1 MKSKLTEAVEDNERE
16 MILKNS
22 KIDDLGKL
30 CEKLN
35 GDLLIANAEKERLT
49 AELQNLIAEYT
60 KRSEKAE
67 EEATEKLNATEDILQ
82 NLVKKIELLSKNK
95 ETVDLK
101 LVSQKTENE
110 KLKAELQ
117 DAHLKI
123 QQSQPATG
131 DLSGDLMELSEEVDR
146 LQAEIG
152 TSKSLLRQK
161 DIMIKDLKISLEE
174 QIRSSNRLEAEN
186 EKLTS
191 ELSERDLDLKIQE
204 EELQKTT
211 MKIEELGRQN
221 SEQLKNSKIGN
232 MQNLQNRIKELE
244 QELSYQTERSKE
256 LEIKNTD
263 LSKFRISTKNLEV
276 PSDVGDRIIILM
288 TFLRSPSFQCCHQHI
303 LSPISV
309 AGIDI
314 AYGNYDSE
322 ALGSKDFLKFALDTT
337 VEKLMTDETGLV
349 TKVIT
354 EETTETITTTRA
366 CPSRKYERTVL
377 LYAI

>member
-1 MKSKLTEAVEDNERE
+1 
-16 MILKNS
+16 MILKNT
-22 KIDDLGKL
+22 KIEDLEKL

-35 GDLLIANAEKERLT
+35 GDLIIANSEKERLT
-49 AELQNLIAEYT
+49 AELQNLISEYT

-82 NLVKKIELLSKNK
+82 NLVKKVELLSKNK

-123 QQSQPATG
+123 QKSGNQSVAG
-131 DLSGDLMELSEEVDR
+131 DLVELSEEVDR

-152 TSKSLLRQK
+152 TSKTLLRQK

-174 QIRSSNRLEAEN
+174 QIRSSNRFEAEN
-186 EKLTS
+186 EKLIS
-191 ELSERDLDLKIQE
+191 ELSERDLDMKIQE

-211 MKIEELGRQN
+211 MKIEELGKQN
-221 SEQLKNSKIGN
+221 SEQLENFKNDIKFYKSKVSRNQFSIHSNVFQVIEFEDKAAKFKEIEKEHSKIGN
-232 MQNLQNRIKELE
+232 MQNLQNRIVELE
-244 QELSYQTERSKE
+244 QQLNFQTEKSKE

-263 LSKFRISTKNLEV
+263 LSESIPLLISQMFHFSAKVTFFKNI
-276 PSDVGDRIIILM
+276 SD
-288 TFLRSPSFQCCHQHI
+288 S
-303 LSPISV
+303 
-309 AGIDI
+309 
-314 AYGNYDSE
+314 
-322 ALGSKDFLKFALDTT
+322 T

-366 CPSRKYERTVL
+366 CPSRKYDSIV
-377 LYAI
+377 

>member
-1 MKSKLTEAVEDNERE
+1 MLESKLTEKVEAVKASERE
-16 MILKNS
+16 MILKNT
-22 KIDDLGKL
+22 KIEDMEKL

-35 GDLLIANAEKERLT
+35 ADLIVANAEKERLT
-49 AELQNLIAEYT
+49 AELQNLITEYT

-95 ETVDLK
+95 ETVDMK

-123 QQSQPATG
+123 QRSEGQTEA
-131 DLSGDLMELSEEVDR
+131 GDLMELSEEVDR

-174 QIRSSNRLEAEN
+174 QIRSSNRFEAEN

-204 EELQKTT
+204 EELKKTT
-211 MKIEELGRQN
+211 SKIEELGKQN
-221 SEQLKNSKIGN
+221 AEQLENFRNDIKFYKSKVVTS
-232 MQNLQNRIKELE
+232 QK
-244 QELSYQTERSKE
+244 SHFQTFFF
-256 LEIKNTD
+256 L
-263 LSKFRISTKNLEV
+263 FR
-276 PSDVGDRIIILM
+276 
-288 TFLRSPSFQCCHQHI
+288 
-303 LSPISV
+303 
-309 AGIDI
+309 
-314 AYGNYDSE
+314 
-322 ALGSKDFLKFALDTT
+322 
-337 VEKLMTDETGLV
+337 
-349 TKVIT
+349 
-354 EETTETITTTRA
+354 
-366 CPSRKYERTVL
+366 
-377 LYAI
+377 

>member
-1 MKSKLTEAVEDNERE
+1 
-16 MILKNS
+16 MILKNT
-22 KIDDLGKL
+22 KIEDLEKL

-35 GDLLIANAEKERLT
+35 GDLIIANSEKERLT
-49 AELQNLIAEYT
+49 AELQNLISEFT

-82 NLVKKIELLSKNK
+82 NLVKKVEMLSKNK

-123 QQSQPATG
+123 QKCGNQSV
-131 DLSGDLMELSEEVDR
+131 SGDLMELSEEVDR

-174 QIRSSNRLEAEN
+174 QIRSSNRFEAEN
-186 EKLTS
+186 EKLIS
-191 ELSERDLDLKIQE
+191 ELAERDLDMKIQE

-211 MKIEELGRQN
+211 VKIEELGKQN
-221 SEQLKNSKIGN
+221 SAQLENFKNDIKFYKSKVLRNKISINSNDFQVVEFEGKAAKFKEIEKEHSKIGN
-232 MQNLQNRIKELE
+232 MQNLQNRIVDLE
-244 QELSYQTERSKE
+244 QQLNYQTERSKE

-263 LSKFRISTKNLEV
+263 LSKFI
-276 PSDVGDRIIILM
+276 P
-288 TFLRSPSFQCCHQHI
+288 FL
-303 LSPISV
+303 
-309 AGIDI
+309 
-314 AYGNYDSE
+314 
-322 ALGSKDFLKFALDTT
+322 FLKCFLF
-337 VEKLMTDETGLV
+337 LV
-349 TKVIT
+349 KRFFFSKMFQIQ
-354 EETTETITTTRA
+354 
-366 CPSRKYERTVL
+366 L
-377 LYAI
+377 LRN

>member
-1 MKSKLTEAVEDNERE
+1 MTEAVEVNERE

-22 KIDDLGKL
+22 NIGDLEKL

-49 AELQNLIAEYT
+49 AELQNLIVEYT

-131 DLSGDLMELSEEVDR
+131 NLAGDLMELSEEVDR

-221 SEQLKNSKIGN
+221 SEHLENFKNSKIGN

-276 PSDVGDRIIILM
+276 PSDVGEL
-288 TFLRSPSFQCCHQHI
+288 
-303 LSPISV
+303 
-309 AGIDI
+309 
-314 AYGNYDSE
+314 
-322 ALGSKDFLKFALDTT
+322 
-337 VEKLMTDETGLV
+337 
-349 TKVIT
+349 T
-354 EETTETITTTRA
+354 ELTEF
-366 CPSRKYERTVL
+366 
-377 LYAI
+377 